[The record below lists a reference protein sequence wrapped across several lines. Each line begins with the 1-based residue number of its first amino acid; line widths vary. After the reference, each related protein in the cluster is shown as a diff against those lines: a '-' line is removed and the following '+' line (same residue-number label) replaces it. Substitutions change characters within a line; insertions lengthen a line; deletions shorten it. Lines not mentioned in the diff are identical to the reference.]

1 MKPTTLEIDMNIR
14 KNAKATAF
22 YAAAETA
29 TLIADFA
36 LDMLAA
42 AHRTGMDTMTL
53 TYETLRAN
61 TIARIIEASDAMDI
75 IGKPEAKTHT
85 LRATTRSWKP
95 HGHPWRLWH
104 RDPDNIQSSPQ
115 STQPKPA

>member
-1 MKPTTLEIDMNIR
+1 MQLIMRLPLWQRMTSTTLETDMNIR

-75 IGKPEAKTHT
+75 IGKPEAKDAYLARYNNNVGT
-85 LRATTRSWKP
+85 SWP
-95 HGHPWRLWH
+95 SLEALA
-104 RDPDNIQSSPQ
+104 S
-115 STQPKPA
+115 

>member
-1 MKPTTLEIDMNIR
+1 MTTSD

-75 IGKPEAKTHT
+75 IGKPEAKDAYLVAQATNGSSSGN
-85 LRATTRSWKP
+85 LRASM
-95 HGHPWRLWH
+95 
-104 RDPDNIQSSPQ
+104 IS
-115 STQPKPA
+115 

>member
-1 MKPTTLEIDMNIR
+1 MKPTTLETDMNIR

-75 IGKPEAKTHT
+75 IGKPEAKDAYLARYNEIVET
-85 LRATTRSWKP
+85 
-95 HGHPWRLWH
+95 GHRP
-104 RDPDNIQSSPQ
+104 PSPQ
-115 STQPKPA
+115 ALAS